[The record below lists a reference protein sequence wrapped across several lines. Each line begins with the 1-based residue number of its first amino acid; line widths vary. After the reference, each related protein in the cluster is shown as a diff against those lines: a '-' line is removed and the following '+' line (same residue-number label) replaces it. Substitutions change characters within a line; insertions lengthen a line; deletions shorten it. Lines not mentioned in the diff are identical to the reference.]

1 MPRMHPRTE
10 PPLLQPKFP
19 KRRSCFGSARIL
31 PRLLPTA
38 SSFEKPAFWLFRF
51 LLLRSSIFEP
61 VLFKLLVLQPS
72 HHRAAAQHP
81 NGNTHPNKQRH
92 DYQTMRQLKHHEQKL
107 LRKVDLYH
115 WKNED
120 NLRVAKVL
128 RTYRIQNRDDYTSY
142 NRLVGMVTKLS
153 AKLQTLPH
161 DDAFR
166 IAMTDQLLTKLHN
179 LGVIRTA
186 SSLLQAQELSVSAFC
201 RRRLPVIM
209 VRLKMAQHLIAA
221 TTFVETG
228 QVRVG
233 PTVVTDPA
241 FLVSK
246 SMEDYVTWVD
256 QSKVKRTVQKYNDKL
271 DDFDLL

>member
-1 MPRMHPRTE
+1 
-10 PPLLQPKFP
+10 
-19 KRRSCFGSARIL
+19 
-31 PRLLPTA
+31 
-38 SSFEKPAFWLFRF
+38 
-51 LLLRSSIFEP
+51 
-61 VLFKLLVLQPS
+61 
-72 HHRAAAQHP
+72 
-81 NGNTHPNKQRH
+81 
-92 DYQTMRQLKHHEQKL
+92 MRQLKHHEQKL